1 MVNLPPTPPAVLHE
15 RLLARLRLR
24 HLRLV
29 DALAAHSNLRRAAEA
44 VHISQPAA
52 TQLLR
57 ELEDLLGQPL
67 FERHA
72 RGMRIT
78 EAGRL
83 LARDARIA
91 IDALRGTA
99 DALGALGE
107 QEARPLRVGAIVAAM
122 ASVLRPALP
131 GLRVQ
136 YPRLRLAIDE
146 GSIDQLTAGLHGGAL
161 DLALLRQ
168 PAQVAQGYQFQPLR
182 SDRMVVIAGR
192 MHPAAGRKRLRLR
205 DLADSLWVL
214 PPPHYAVRQ
223 ALDAAWA
230 REGATPRAHAVQVL
244 SAQLLPVV
252 LAEPGVVAPVPQ
264 TVLDRIERSDVV
276 ELALD
281 LHAPIE
287 PLGMLYRA
295 GDATGALAQ
304 LIHFLASAAAA
315 PA

>member
-1 MVNLPPTPPAVLHE
+1 MASTLPTPPAVLHE

-91 IDALRGTA
+91 IDALRGTTE
-99 DALGALGE
+99 ALGMLGA
-107 QEARPLRVGAIVAAM
+107 QEPPPLRVGAIVAAL

-131 GLRVQ
+131 GLRAQ
-136 YPRLRLAIDE
+136 FPRLRLAIDE
-146 GSIDQLTAGLHGGAL
+146 GSIDQLTAALHGGAL
-161 DLALLRQ
+161 DLVLLRR
-168 PAQVAQGYQFQPLR
+168 PAQATPGYAFRPLR

-192 MHPAAGRKRLRLR
+192 THPAAGRKRLRLR
-205 DLADSLWVL
+205 DLADSLWIL
-214 PPPHYAVRQ
+214 PPAHYAVRQ

-230 REGATPRAHAVQVL
+230 REPAAPRAHAVQVL
-244 SAQLLPVV
+244 APALLPVV

-264 TVLDRIERSDVV
+264 TVLDRIDRADVV

-287 PLGMLYRA
+287 PLGMLYRTV
-295 GDATGALAQ
+295 DAHGALAQ
-304 LIHFLASAAAA
+304 LIDYLAAAA
-315 PA
+315 AARG

>member
-1 MVNLPPTPPAVLHE
+1 MTGSPIPPPAVLHE

-91 IDALRGTA
+91 IDALRGTTE
-99 DALGALGE
+99 ALGLLGA
-107 QEARPLRVGAIVAAM
+107 QDARPLRVGAIAAAM

-131 GLRVQ
+131 GLRAQ
-136 YPRLRLAIDE
+136 HPRMRLAIDE
-146 GSIDQLTAGLHGGAL
+146 ASIEQLTAALHGVAL
-161 DLALLRQ
+161 DLVLLRR
-168 PAQVAQGYQFQPLR
+168 PAQLAPLYQFEPLR
-182 SDRMVVIAGR
+182 DDRMVVIAGCT
-192 MHPAAGRKRLRLR
+192 HPAAGRKRLRLR

-230 REGATPRAHAVQVL
+230 REQMLPRAHAIQVL

-264 TVLDRIERSDVV
+264 TVLDRIDRSDVV

-287 PLGMLYRA
+287 PLGMLYRS

-304 LIHFLASAAAA
+304 LIDFLLAAAA
-315 PA
+315 ARG